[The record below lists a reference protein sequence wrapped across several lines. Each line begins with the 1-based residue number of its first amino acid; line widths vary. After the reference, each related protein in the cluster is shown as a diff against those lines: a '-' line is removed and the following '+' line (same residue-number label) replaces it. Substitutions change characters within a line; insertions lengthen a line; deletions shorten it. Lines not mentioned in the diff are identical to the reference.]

1 MTTAALYARYST
13 DRQDARSI
21 DDQLRRC
28 KASAAA
34 HGYEVVGE
42 FKDAAQ
48 SGASLN
54 RADLQRLIAE
64 ARNGKGCRFRA
75 VLVDDLSRLSRD
87 LGDTWQLVFG
97 TLAAANIRVIDC
109 TTGMASDAAGA
120 RLTFGALALVND
132 TFLQLVRTETHR
144 GLEGRARAGFWAGGS
159 CYGFRTVPEP
169 NPQDPSRPRAKVVIH
184 EPEAEVVRR
193 IFRDYATG
201 MSLGDLI
208 KALNTERVPA
218 PADGKPHKAIRGW
231 SKSLLFFVLR
241 NERYVGQMVWNKR
254 QWFRD
259 PITKRRRYRERPE
272 SEWIRT
278 EQPELA
284 IIDRETWD
292 RVHARN
298 EENAR
303 ASGKP
308 GRTGYMDHM
317 LSGLLR
323 CGTCGSPL
331 TIVSRSGKN
340 GLRWSNYGCG
350 ARHAKGETACSNRR
364 TVSELR
370 VNRAV
375 LGALMEFVQSS
386 DFTAW
391 VEDAIRA
398 TEEAQTQPDDGGLR
412 RLEVAVRTQEAR
424 VEKVA
429 STLLEVGASEFLKAK
444 LRQEEEKLREMRQAL
459 VTAATPKRVARP
471 LPKITVHQVLAVLDD
486 VGRIASEAPR
496 QARDVLA
503 TVIEP
508 VVLRPTP
515 EGYEAEI
522 RLRSRTAALASGRP
536 VFDAV
541 GCGGRI

>member
-1 MTTAALYARYST
+1 MTPAVPYARYST

-28 KASAAA
+28 HAFASA

-48 SGASLN
+48 SGASLD

-64 ARNGKGCRFRA
+64 AQAGKRCRFRA

-159 CYGFRTVPEP
+159 CFGYRTEPEP
-169 NPQDPSRPRAKVVIH
+169 NPQDPARPRAKVIIH
-184 EPEAEVVRR
+184 EAEAELVRR
-193 IFRDYATG
+193 IFHDYATG

-208 KALNTERVPA
+208 ETLNREGVPA
-218 PADGKPHKAIRGW
+218 PADGRSKKAIAGW
-231 SKSLLFFVLR
+231 SKSLLYFLLR
-241 NERYVGQMVWNKR
+241 NERYVGQFVWNKR
-254 QWFRD
+254 VWFRD

-272 SEWIRT
+272 AEWIRT
-278 EQPELA
+278 EQPALA
-284 IIDRETWD
+284 LVDRETWD
-292 RVHARN
+292 RVQARHK
-298 EENAR
+298 ENAR
-303 ASGKP
+303 GSGSP
-308 GRTGYMDHM
+308 GRVGYMDHM

-323 CGTCGSPL
+323 CGTCGSTL
-331 TIVSRSGKN
+331 TIVSRSGK
-340 GLRWSNYGCG
+340 GGQRWSNYGCA
-350 ARHAKGETACSNRR
+350 ARHAKGATACSNRR

-370 VNRAV
+370 MNRAV
-375 LGALMEFVQSS
+375 LGALMEFVRSS

-391 VEDAIRA
+391 VEEAIHA
-398 TEEAQTQPDDGGLR
+398 AEEARTRPADDGLR
-412 RLEVAVRTQEAR
+412 KLETAVRAQEAR

-444 LRQEEEKLREMRQAL
+444 LRQEEEKLRDCRQAL
-459 VTAATPKRVARP
+459 VAAAAPRRAARP
-471 LPKITVHQVLAVLDD
+471 LPKITMEEVLAVLED
-486 VGRIASEAPR
+486 VERIARDAPR

-508 VVLRPTP
+508 VILNPTP

-522 RLRSRTAALASGRP
+522 RLKSRTAALASGRP